1 MTDTEENI
9 KTKKKSAAKKTEE
22 TEIKEAPKKRR
33 VSKKKETEAKPEEA
47 KEPEKEI
54 VHKPVPPE
62 FINDLKKFSE
72 IVTANPAIFEPI
84 REVFEYHLVE
94 TTDRKTFPKIVNAM
108 SMLLGAQATMVLMTA
123 CHINSAAFFEDL
135 LYVVKD
141 DEQTRNAVWM
151 IQHLTSL
158 YGNRVQQAY
167 NLSAGTMDEDWHSV
181 DVNTFKR
188 EGDNPAWIVELKLML
203 YNGEESHIKMTPDS
217 ALQLIDILSTELAKN
232 IPKESVD
239 DMLVKKC
246 SNNISEFYNK
256 FYGCE
261 KEKNDEENPAGYA

>member
-1 MTDTEENI
+1 MTDKENTKTE
-9 KTKKKSAAKKTEE
+9 KKSPAKKTEE
-22 TEIKEAPKKRR
+22 TEIKETPKKRR
-33 VSKKKETEAKPEEA
+33 VSKKKETEEKPEE
-47 KEPEKEI
+47 EKEHEI
-54 VHKPVPPE
+54 LHKPVPPE
-62 FINDLKKFSE
+62 FIADLKKFSE

-84 REVFEYHLVE
+84 REVFEYHLID
-94 TTDRKTFPKIVNAM
+94 TIDRKTFPKIVNAM
-108 SMLLGAQATMVLMTA
+108 SMLLGAPATMVLMTA

-141 DEQTRNAVWM
+141 DESTRNSVWI

-188 EGDNPAWIVELKLML
+188 EGENPTWIVELKLML

-217 ALQLIDILSTELAKN
+217 ALQLVDILSTELAKN
-232 IPKESVD
+232 VPKESVD
-239 DMLVKKC
+239 DTLVKKC
-246 SNNISEFYNK
+246 SKNIEEFYNK
-256 FYGCE
+256 FYGCDNE
-261 KEKNDEENPAGYA
+261 KSEDENPAGYA